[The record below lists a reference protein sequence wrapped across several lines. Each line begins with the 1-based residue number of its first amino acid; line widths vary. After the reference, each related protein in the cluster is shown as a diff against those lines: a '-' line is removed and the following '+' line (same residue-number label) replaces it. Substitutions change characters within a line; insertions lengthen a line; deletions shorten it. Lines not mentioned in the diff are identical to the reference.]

1 MFTVRKFI
9 VLRILIFTVLVSIK
23 IISWGQC
30 SGLGT
35 FISPLTFSSTTS
47 SSVNLSLES
56 VFARIFYSALRHLQ
70 GGSSLTQ
77 QETNITTNSP
87 AIAGLL
93 VNTNYEFLIEAV
105 KTRLDEKRNPVE
117 SKINSNIV
125 SVITVPEGL
134 TFNSLAITYRSYVSA
149 RDTILVLASYNQDI
163 SASASFPHKL
173 FCK

>member
-1 MFTVRKFI
+1 MFWSWNIYKPSDFFQYDILKCKFI
-9 VLRILIFTVLVSIK
+9 SG
-23 IISWGQC
+23 IS
-30 SGLGT
+30 
-35 FISPLTFSSTTS
+35 
-47 SSVNLSLES
+47 
-56 VFARIFYSALRHLQ
+56 FARIFYSALRHLQ
-70 GGSSLTQ
+70 GESSLTQ

-105 KTRLDEKRNPVE
+105 KARLDKKRNPVE

-134 TFNSLAITYRSYVSA
+134 IFNSLAITYRSYVSA